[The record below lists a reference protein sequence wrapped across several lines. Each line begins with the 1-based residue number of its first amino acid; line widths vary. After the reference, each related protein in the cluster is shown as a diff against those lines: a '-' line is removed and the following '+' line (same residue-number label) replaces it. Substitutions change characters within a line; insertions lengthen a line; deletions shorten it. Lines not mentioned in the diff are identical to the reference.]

1 MELKYLQTLKT
12 ILDAG
17 SFAGA
22 ARQLNYTQSTVTFQV
37 QQLEQELHVKL
48 FEKIGRR
55 MILTDQGRALLPM
68 VDEVL
73 QSAEKLQN
81 FGRSTAEL
89 TGTLRVAAPE
99 SLIIYRM
106 QPVLQA
112 FRREAPGVK
121 LILRAMNCYAV
132 KEYVMSGQ
140 ADLGIQYD
148 VGGYLPSTVTDV
160 LAEYPIVMVA
170 SPTADVRE
178 LDFSGSHKRFQ
189 QCLLI
194 NDPEA
199 IYHQMLEKLC
209 HQRDHMFSDSMELG
223 SIEALKR
230 SVASDLGVA
239 VLPEIAV
246 AEELASG
253 ALRRVPSPLDDE
265 TIRAISLYHKNKVIS
280 APMELFLRLMKE
292 TI

>member
-1 MELKYLQTLKT
+1 MELKYLRTLKT
-12 ILDAG
+12 ILEVG

-22 ARQLNYTQSTVTFQV
+22 ARHLNYTQSTVTFQV
-37 QQLEQELHVKL
+37 QQLEQELHVQL

-55 MILTDQGRALLPM
+55 MILTEQGKALLPL

-81 FGRSTAEL
+81 FGRSTSEL
-89 TGTLRVAAPE
+89 TGMLRVAAPE
-99 SLIIYRM
+99 SLILYRM

-112 FRREAPGVK
+112 FRREAPGVR
-121 LILRAMNCYAV
+121 LILRSMNCYAV
-132 KEYVMSGQ
+132 KEYVMQGQ

-148 VGGYLPSTVTDV
+148 VGGYRPGAVTDV
-160 LAEYPIVMVA
+160 LAEYSVA
-170 SPTADVRE
+170 MIMSPAE
-178 LDFSGSHKRFQ
+178 GAAAPDFSGSHKRFD

-199 IYHQMLEKLC
+199 IYQQMLDQLC
-209 HQRDHMFSDSMELG
+209 QRRDHLFSEVLELG
-223 SIEALKR
+223 SIEAIKR
-230 SVASDLGVA
+230 CVASDMGVA

-246 AEELASG
+246 AEDLRSG
-253 ALRRVPSPLDDE
+253 ALRRLPSPLDGE

-280 APMELFLRLMKE
+280 APMELFLRLTRE
-292 TI
+292 YL